1 MTHVTTADRRSS
13 SDVEVVGAPEVL
25 RRQEFHLHDAQ
36 QPPGA
41 HRWSSPGR
49 AGAWWRRVRVL
60 DERQDWGY
68 SMYTDT
74 CTFIYIYIHIY
85 IHTYIYIYVCVCIS
99 KHVYLHSSS
108 CIHTY
113 IYINAYTIYI
123 YIYIYIYI
131 PRVIRGCRPHLGFSY
146 EGRCRDNS
154 SNNMLT

>member
-1 MTHVTTADRRSS
+1 MPQKSCGARSFTSMMPSSARSS
-13 SDVEVVGAPEVL
+13 SMELTWPCWRMVATCESFGRTPRL
-25 RRQEFHLHDAQ
+25 GIFHV
-36 QPPGA
+36 
-41 HRWSSPGR
+41 HRH
-49 AGAWWRRVRVL
+49 
-60 DERQDWGY
+60 
-68 SMYTDT
+68 MH
-74 CTFIYIYIHIY
+74 IYIYIHIY